1 MRKLAIALTAAT
13 ALGAAA
19 AVPASAQGV
28 YVGVGDCGF
37 GVGVTGPYYYGS
49 PYYGGWPGPYT
60 GPRYAGSP
68 DYYSPHYAYGTIYP
82 AYGWL

>member
-49 PYYGGWPGPYT
+49 L
-60 GPRYAGSP
+60 ANS
-68 DYYSPHYAYGTIYP
+68 
-82 AYGWL
+82 